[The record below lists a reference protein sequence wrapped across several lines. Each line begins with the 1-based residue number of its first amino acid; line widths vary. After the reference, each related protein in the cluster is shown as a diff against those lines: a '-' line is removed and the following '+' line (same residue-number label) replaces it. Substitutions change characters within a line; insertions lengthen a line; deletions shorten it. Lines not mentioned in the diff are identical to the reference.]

1 MSRIMSSKTQEPI
14 KDVIRHYSFENKLV
28 QTCIIHLKCN
38 PEKNQSKWIL
48 DQEEISKIFT
58 YFYKMQ

>member
-1 MSRIMSSKTQEPI
+1 MFDVKNKHVIKEPI

-28 QTCIIHLKCN
+28 LYIWNVILK
-38 PEKNQSKWIL
+38 KNQNGYLTKKEL
-48 DQEEISKIFT
+48 SKIFI